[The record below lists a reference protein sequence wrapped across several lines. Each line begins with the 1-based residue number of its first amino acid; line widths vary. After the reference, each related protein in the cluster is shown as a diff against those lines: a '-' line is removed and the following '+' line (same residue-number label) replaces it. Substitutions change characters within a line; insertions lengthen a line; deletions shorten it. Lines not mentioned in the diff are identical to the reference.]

1 MGNHAKDNG
10 RVKMRFLLGLIS
22 GFVTCIGLYAVN
34 SASLMMAP
42 AASVVASAAA
52 ASIASTAPDPALRLQ
67 PMAVAPVRANTFATV
82 NPRALTPRIPAQHSY
97 APSAAV
103 KAMARSGRTGATRW
117 QAYLPEGTTPAP
129 LVILF
134 AGAGRSPLSV
144 LDMWL
149 GTAQQH
155 DLILLSPDSSDAQGF
170 LSDLKNDT
178 LQKMIAKISK
188 TRAVDAD
195 RIYLFGHSQGGQV
208 ALALA
213 NQLSGPWRAVATHAG
228 FPMAASI
235 RDASSAPPLRLYLG
249 DRDQIF
255 GVTAAKEAGKR
266 YARAGHRTELHLIA
280 DHGHWFYEIGP
291 KIAAD
296 AWQWFQAQ

>member
-1 MGNHAKDNG
+1 
-10 RVKMRFLLGLIS
+10 MRFFLGLIS
-22 GFVTCIGLYAVN
+22 GFIGCIGLYAIN
-34 SASLMMAP
+34 SASLMLAP
-42 AASVVASAAA
+42 AGSATASAAA
-52 ASIASTAPDPALRLQ
+52 AEIASTPPDPALRLQ
-67 PMAVAPVRANTFATV
+67 PMATSPVRANTFATV
-82 NPRALTPRIPAQHSY
+82 NRRGLTPRIPAQHSY
-97 APSAAV
+97 APSATV
-103 KAMARSGRTGATRW
+103 KAVARTGRTGATRW
-117 QAYLPEGTTPAP
+117 KAYLPEGATPAP

-155 DLILLSPDSSDAQGF
+155 DLILLSPNSDDAQGF

-178 LQKMIAKISK
+178 LQKMIAKISQ
-188 TRAVDAD
+188 TRAVDPD

-213 NQLSGPWRAVATHAG
+213 KQLSGPWRAVATHAG

-235 RDASSAPPLRLYLG
+235 RDASAAPPLRLYLG

-255 GVTAAKEAGKR
+255 GVTAAKEAGRR